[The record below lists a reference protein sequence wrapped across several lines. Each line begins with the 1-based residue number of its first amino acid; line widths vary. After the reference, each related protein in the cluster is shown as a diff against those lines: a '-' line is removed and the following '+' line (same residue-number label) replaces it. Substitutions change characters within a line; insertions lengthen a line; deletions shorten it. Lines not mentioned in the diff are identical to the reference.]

1 MTMRKINKGNEPR
14 EWTEYKSTP
23 NVKYQRI
30 PELAAALLK
39 EQGNICAYCMR
50 RIPAKDTNSNETT
63 RIDHKL
69 SRENHDDLQL
79 DYNNMVICCPG
90 AITNDFH
97 CDKSKGEEDVTIP
110 LFEDNFVQ
118 TIEYDTSDGKIKSTN
133 QTWNKEIDSKEI
145 LNLNNKLLK
154 RNRKEAITAAA
165 LTLNKTIPWRRS
177 AIQKLITDWDNTDN
191 EGNYKPYN
199 GIVVWYLKKKLKQSM

>member
-79 DYNNMVICCPG
+79 DYNNIVICCPG

>member
-145 LNLNNKLLK
+145 LNLNKLLK